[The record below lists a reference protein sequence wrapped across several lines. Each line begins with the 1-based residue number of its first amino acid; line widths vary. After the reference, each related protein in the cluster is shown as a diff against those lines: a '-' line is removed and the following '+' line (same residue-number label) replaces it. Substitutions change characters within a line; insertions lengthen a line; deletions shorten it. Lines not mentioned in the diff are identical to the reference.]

1 MWNAKFF
8 KEAAVL
14 FCTYQIN
21 HILILAN
28 IPRNSLLLAELSIEM
43 YGGEKKK
50 EARKKKDIAI
60 PSEV

>member
-1 MWNAKFF
+1 M
-8 KEAAVL
+8 L

-43 YGGEKKK
+43 YEGEKKK